1 MGHPRFMQ
9 AAMASVFAAMCL
21 PNAAGAQQVSP
32 PPADGPSASGG
43 HPSSSSAS
51 PPNPGVRHPQ
61 PTGSDAILPGFEVLA
76 DGSTRLFVE
85 LSRPVT
91 YETKVGRGSIT
102 YILKD
107 ARIERR
113 NNLNPLVTVH
123 FNTPVT
129 RARLVPHGHD
139 VWFVVELR
147 SAVHPA
153 VAMDAGKDGGAMMR
167 IEFPKGDYL
176 PVGSKGDRA
185 PSSSGDPG
193 NESVSSQP
201 VGAGR

>member
-1 MGHPRFMQ
+1 MGHPRFVQ
-9 AAMASVFAAMCL
+9 AAMATVFVAMCW
-21 PNAAGAQQVSP
+21 PPTAAAQPSTHSAP
-32 PPADGPSASGG
+32 GPVANESL
-43 HPSSSSAS
+43 PSSSSAPVS
-51 PPNPGVRHPQ
+51 SRGARHAEL
-61 PTGSDAILPGFEVLA
+61 GGCDAILPGFEVLA

-85 LSRPVT
+85 LSRPAK

-107 ARIERR
+107 AYIERR
-113 NNLNPLVTVH
+113 NNSNPLVTEH

-129 RARLVPHGHD
+129 RARLVPHGRD

-147 SAVHPA
+147 SPAHPA

-176 PVGSKGDRA
+176 SAGSRADRA
-185 PSSSGDPG
+185 PTSSGDPG
-193 NESVSSQP
+193 DESASSPP